1 MKMKFEAY
9 EAWKNHNR
17 RRNEL
22 IRDNRAAIAEAKAK
36 REELEQEYTTQIV
49 DGVNTTTIERALDKS
64 DKEIERHERI
74 LENLKNYVDDGL
86 EEELTRKALDE
97 FGESLE
103 HIDEEMQKVLDDIEA
118 ANEKIWDM
126 IEDYLD
132 VRQEAK
138 RVLQVRESVLSS
150 VAEKEFAPRVKDI
163 GNPGRMERLNPTSIP
178 LITIGAI
185 RERFGRKAR

>member
-1 MKMKFEAY
+1 MKFEAY
-9 EAWKNHNR
+9 EAWKNHNQ

-22 IRDNRAAIAEAKAK
+22 MRDNRAAIAEAKAK
-36 REELEQEYTTQIV
+36 RDGLERDYTVLIV
-49 DGVNTTTIERALDKS
+49 DGANTGAIEKALDKA

-163 GNPGRMERLNPTSIP
+163 GNRGRMVRINLESIP
-178 LITIGAI
+178 LITIGDI

>member
-1 MKMKFEAY
+1 MKFEAY
-9 EAWKNHNR
+9 EAWKNHNQ

-22 IRDNRAAIAEAKAK
+22 MRDNRAAIAEAKAK
-36 REELEQEYTTQIV
+36 RDGLERDYTVLIV
-49 DGVNTTTIERALDKS
+49 DGANTGAIEKALDKA

-138 RVLQVRESVLSS
+138 RVIRVRESVLSS
-150 VAEKEFAPRVKDI
+150 VAEKEFFPRVKDT
-163 GNPGRMERLNPTSIP
+163 GNRGRMVRINLESIP
-178 LITIGAI
+178 LITIGDI
-185 RERFGRKAR
+185 LKRFGKKAR